1 MGASR
6 ANREWVKRAALTT
19 LVLSLGP
26 LTSCKHRRG
35 PSVPEE
41 WDPAGF
47 DRAATELRPL
57 LRQSKSLRL
66 LELFEDGFVI
76 TDTLTWRLDLPSSG
90 FEVERRFDPVAF
102 TPEEP
107 ILLQKNSAL
116 PAQVQT
122 EFLERLSE
130 AKVRQVPRCNPY
142 GAVDGGY
149 GGRFLILVDRSGQEH
164 RFGASDAECAA
175 SDHDCSGACLSLD
188 VMNQIVATFAGV
200 LPIPE
205 KPRTLFTCAPDSPLP
220 CAQPEFTIFGAWEG
234 SALRA
239 DIRRTLAQ
247 RLCNLSAFSLEPK
260 ADGSWMV
267 QNSSRE
273 SVGTVRFNTET
284 RTVSCLTRTP

>member
-1 MGASR
+1 M
-6 ANREWVKRAALTT
+6 KRAALTT

-47 DRAATELRPL
+47 DRTATDLRPL

-76 TDTLTWRLDLPSSG
+76 TDHLTWRLDLASSG
-90 FEVERRFDPVAF
+90 LEVERRFDPVPF

-107 ILLQKNSAL
+107 ILIQKTSTL
-116 PAQVQT
+116 PAQVQS
-122 EFLERLSE
+122 EFLDRLSE

-188 VMNQIVATFAGV
+188 AMNQVVVTFAGV

-220 CAQPEFTIFGAWEG
+220 CAQMEYPIFGTWDG
-234 SALRA
+234 SSLRA

-247 RLCNLSAFSLEPK
+247 RLCNLSAFSLEPSP
-260 ADGSWMV
+260 DGSWIV

-273 SVGTVRFNTET
+273 SVGTVRFHTET
-284 RTVSCLTRTP
+284 RTVSCLTRVP

>member
-6 ANREWVKRAALTT
+6 ANREWVKRAALVT
-19 LVLSLGP
+19 LLLSLGP

-41 WDPAGF
+41 WDPSGLDASTT
-47 DRAATELRPL
+47 DLRPL
-57 LRQSKSLRL
+57 LNQSKSLRL

-90 FEVERRFDPVAF
+90 LEVERRFDPVAF
-102 TPEEP
+102 TPDEP
-107 ILLQKNSAL
+107 ILIQKTSAL
-116 PAQVQT
+116 TAKVQA
-122 EFLERLSE
+122 EFLARLGE
-130 AKVRQVPRCNPY
+130 ARVRQVPRCNPY

-175 SDHDCSGACLSLD
+175 SDHECSGACLSLD
-188 VMNQIVATFAGV
+188 AMNQIVATFAGV

-205 KPRTLFTCAPDSPLP
+205 KPRTSFTCAADSPLP
-220 CAQPEFTIFGAWEG
+220 CSQPEFAVYGTWEG

-239 DIRRTLAQ
+239 DIRRALAQ
-247 RLCNLSAFSLEPK
+247 RLCNLSAFSLEPS
-260 ADGSWMV
+260 ADGSWLV
-267 QNSSRE
+267 QSSSRE
-273 SVGTVRFNTET
+273 IVGTIKFNTEN
-284 RTVSCLTRTP
+284 RTVSCLTRAP